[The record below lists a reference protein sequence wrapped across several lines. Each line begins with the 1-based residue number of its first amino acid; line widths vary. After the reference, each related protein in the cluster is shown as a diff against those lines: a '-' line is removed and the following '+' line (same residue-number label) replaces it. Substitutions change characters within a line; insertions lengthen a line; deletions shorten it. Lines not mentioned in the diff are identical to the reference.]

1 MGDAA
6 AADERLGDLHSVAPV
21 DGFGQRVG
29 DGNLRGVPHRCFIMR
44 LTINPD
50 GDEDQMSER
59 PPAALPR
66 RRQGRHGPFPPV
78 RPEDEGLAEFGS
90 GGRLGHED
98 GRRLQCL
105 GGLLAQSGASG
116 IGVKPLGRPAVQIL
130 RSVMQNSR
138 AAANIQ
144 KGPMSIGRRQAP
156 ALMFL
161 S

>member
-1 MGDAA
+1 MRQRAAQYRAVLRAGATVQLALADECFQPRVVSSAAVEGMGDAA

-116 IGVKPLGRPAVQIL
+116 
-130 RSVMQNSR
+130 ME
-138 AAANIQ
+138 
-144 KGPMSIGRRQAP
+144 
-156 ALMFL
+156 
-161 S
+161 